1 MIIQVTRDIIVNDVV
16 VLGEGALRIVTDDDI
31 GMGFGPHDRLQKAY
45 HVPIDLTRPDAGY
58 VALVEGDYKVLPVRV
73 GTVG

>member
-1 MIIQVTRDIIVNDVV
+1 MIVQITRDIIVNDVV
-16 VLGEGALRIVTDDDI
+16 ILGEGALRIVTDEDI
-31 GMGFGPHDRLQKAY
+31 GMGFGSNDRLQKAY

-58 VALVEGDYKVLPVRV
+58 VALGPDDYVVLPVLV